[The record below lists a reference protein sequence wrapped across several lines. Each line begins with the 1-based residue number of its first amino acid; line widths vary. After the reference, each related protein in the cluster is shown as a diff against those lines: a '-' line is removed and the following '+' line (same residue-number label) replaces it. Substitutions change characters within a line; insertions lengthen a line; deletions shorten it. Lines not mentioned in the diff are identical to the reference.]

1 MAEDEKRSR
10 PPPSIPSLLA
20 GRSSSPDAQPS
31 SRILATLEGRVPEA
45 EAKHLP
51 PKQRSKTPLLVL
63 LALFLGCVGAGLWAV
78 YDTAELPVVVA
89 RTEPESRPAADGK
102 PVAGKPV
109 AGNGAAAAMTQ
120 ANASATAQARMP
132 ANTEAPPSNA
142 AAIIDDHPL
151 AQLTQ
156 PAPAAD
162 EGEPANPLAAL
173 AVTAAAPKPAA
184 VPRAAPSRAPGPA
197 AQHAERSREATVVAA
212 ATPGA
217 PASTSKSAPARGK
230 APPRN
235 DSDAALLATLMAYGL
250 PPASPPG
257 TKVYKT
263 DGIFVRELPGS
274 SLATR
279 LGECRKL
286 GFLESEQ
293 CRLRVCAGHWGTA
306 PECPNAQS
314 HIEP

>member
-1 MAEDEKRSR
+1 M
-10 PPPSIPSLLA
+10 
-20 GRSSSPDAQPS
+20 
-31 SRILATLEGRVPEA
+31 PEA

-89 RTEPESRPAADGK
+89 RTEPESGPAAANA
-102 PVAGKPV
+102 PAAGKPV
-109 AGNGAAAAMTQ
+109 AGNGAATAMTQ

-162 EGEPANPLAAL
+162 EGEAANPLAAL

-217 PASTSKSAPARGK
+217 PASTSRARRR
-230 APPRN
+230 AARPRH
-235 DSDAALLATLMAYGL
+235 AMT
-250 PPASPPG
+250 
-257 TKVYKT
+257 
-263 DGIFVRELPGS
+263 
-274 SLATR
+274 ATR
-279 LGECRKL
+279 PCWR
-286 GFLESEQ
+286 
-293 CRLRVCAGHWGTA
+293 R
-306 PECPNAQS
+306 
-314 HIEP
+314 

>member
-89 RTEPESRPAADGK
+89 RTEPESRPA
-102 PVAGKPV
+102 VAGKPV

-156 PAPAAD
+156 PAPA
-162 EGEPANPLAAL
+162 EIG
-173 AVTAAAPKPAA
+173 
-184 VPRAAPSRAPGPA
+184 RA
-197 AQHAERSREATVVAA
+197 HV
-212 ATPGA
+212 
-217 PASTSKSAPARGK
+217 
-230 APPRN
+230 
-235 DSDAALLATLMAYGL
+235 
-250 PPASPPG
+250 
-257 TKVYKT
+257 
-263 DGIFVRELPGS
+263 
-274 SLATR
+274 
-279 LGECRKL
+279 
-286 GFLESEQ
+286 
-293 CRLRVCAGHWGTA
+293 
-306 PECPNAQS
+306 
-314 HIEP
+314 

>member
-162 EGEPANPLAAL
+162 EGEPANP
-173 AVTAAAPKPAA
+173 
-184 VPRAAPSRAPGPA
+184 
-197 AQHAERSREATVVAA
+197 
-212 ATPGA
+212 
-217 PASTSKSAPARGK
+217 
-230 APPRN
+230 
-235 DSDAALLATLMAYGL
+235 
-250 PPASPPG
+250 
-257 TKVYKT
+257 
-263 DGIFVRELPGS
+263 
-274 SLATR
+274 
-279 LGECRKL
+279 
-286 GFLESEQ
+286 
-293 CRLRVCAGHWGTA
+293 
-306 PECPNAQS
+306 
-314 HIEP
+314 